1 MNKYIF
7 LVFFVYGLA
16 FGQNIQVISN
26 QPITQVEQ
34 GKFFYPQV
42 SPTGDNILFTS
53 ERFNGIWLYNN
64 SNGKIEKIVEAEGA
78 GYEPKYSDNGNQI
91 VYRKNEFINSL
102 KYSSI
107 HKIDLNTKNV
117 ETLEN
122 KTRNL
127 TPPLESRTKSVAYV
141 VDKKL
146 VTKNISNNLQKI
158 DISDEHAVTIE
169 NSKMIIYSNGERVVY
184 TPLGEGNYLWPSISH
199 DGTMLLFT
207 FAGKGTFITDF
218 DGNIISEL
226 EFAHYPSWSND
237 DKWIVFMEDHDD
249 GYKVITSEIFVA
261 SVDGVTKVKLTNTD
275 KIKEMYPKWSSVDNE
290 IVYNTTDGVI
300 YKLKLKID

>member
-1 MNKYIF
+1 MYKYIF
-7 LVFFVYGLA
+7 LVFFIYGMA

-26 QPITQVEQ
+26 EPITQVEQ

-42 SPTGDNILFTS
+42 SPTGENILFTS
-53 ERFNGIWLYNN
+53 ENYDGIWLYDN
-64 SNGKIEKIVEAEGA
+64 SNGKIEKIVEANGA
-78 GYEPKYSDNGNQI
+78 GYEPKFSANGNQI
-91 VYRKNEFINSL
+91 IFRKNEFINNL

-107 HKIDLNTKNV
+107 NKIDLQSKNV

-127 TPPLESRTKSVAYV
+127 TPPLESRTKSAAYV

-158 DISDEHAVTIE
+158 DISDERAVTIE
-169 NSKMIIYSNGERVVY
+169 NSNLIIYSNDERIVY

-199 DGTMLLFT
+199 DGTKLLFT
-207 FAGKGTFITDF
+207 FAGRGTFVTDF

-226 EFAHYPSWSND
+226 GFAHYPSWSND
-237 DKWIVFMEDHDD
+237 DKWITYMEDHDD
-249 GYKVITSEIFVA
+249 GYKVTTSEIFVA
-261 SVDGVTKVKLTNTD
+261 SVDGETKVKLTNTD
-275 KIKEMYPKWSSVDNE
+275 AIKEMYPRWSSVENE

>member
-7 LVFFVYGLA
+7 LVFFIYGLT

-26 QPITQVEQ
+26 QSITQVEQ
-34 GKFFYPQV
+34 GIFYYPQV
-42 SPTGDNILFTS
+42 SPTGENILFTS
-53 ERFNGIWLYNN
+53 ENYDGIWIYNN
-64 SNGKIEKIVEAEGA
+64 SIGKIEKIVEAEGA
-78 GYEPKYSDNGNQI
+78 GYEPKFSADGNQI
-91 VYRKNEFINSL
+91 IYRKNDFINNL

-107 HKIDLNTKNV
+107 NKIDINSKNV

-127 TPPLESRTKSVAYV
+127 TPPLENRTKSVAYV

-146 VTKNISNNLQKI
+146 VTKNISNNLQKT
-158 DISDEHAVTIE
+158 DIGDERVVTIE
-169 NSKMIIYSNGERVVY
+169 NSKMIIYTNGERIVY
-184 TPLGEGNYLWPSISH
+184 APLGEGNYLWPSISH
-199 DGTMLLFT
+199 DGTRLLFT
-207 FAGKGTFITDF
+207 FAGKGTFVTDF

-226 EFAHYPSWSND
+226 GFAHYPSWSND
-237 DKWIVFMEDHDD
+237 DKWIVYMEDHDD
-249 GYKVITSEIFVA
+249 GYKVTTSEIFVV
-261 SVDGVTKVKLTNTD
+261 SVDGVTKTQLTNTD
-275 KIKEMYPKWSSVDNE
+275 KVKEMYPRWSSVDNE